1 MADIE
6 YDVSYLARSP
16 ASMRQDDFAEMIDEL
31 CNGRAASG
39 WQLFNAMGDYGAKV
53 TLGVWLIFSREPG
66 SGSDRFAATADI
78 DEPARDTAGMGDD
91 AGAPAASDRFAA
103 TTDIDEPAPEPA
115 GIDDDAG
122 APAAEEPP
130 AEDEESL

>member
-66 SGSDRFAATADI
+66 SGSDRY
-78 DEPARDTAGMGDD
+78 
-91 AGAPAASDRFAA
+91 AA

-115 GIDDDAG
+115 PDTAGIVDDAG
-122 APAAEEPP
+122 DAPAEEPP
-130 AEDEESL
+130 AEDEESF